1 MFELIKNVNIDF
13 LSKRKL
19 AGMISGAV
27 ILAGLVSI
35 VLHGGPLYSID
46 FEGGTEIQVL
56 FTESTSVESVR
67 EALSDIG
74 YGDAAIRSF
83 GNEDEFLIHVKTS
96 TKSEEQVNT
105 IREAL
110 ASIHGGSYEIRRLET
125 VGPKI
130 GKELKGDMISA
141 VLIAMAGIVIYIS
154 IRFQFMYAIG
164 ALVALTHDVL
174 ITLGLFSLLNMEIS
188 LSVLAAFLF
197 IVGYSLND
205 TIVVFDRVRENLKA
219 CLNILKNNDYGTELQ
234 TNHLIQ
240 DHSQLKYQK
249 EQYLKNWVN
258 YLEINAE
265 IWLTH
270 NWSGLYGEESV
281 ARHTIFNE
289 RRKRTCG
296 RPLAKVLEIRAGGL
310 EGKKGAVVPC
320 PNVLGQDSKAIMGY
334 VEDQSLLEILN
345 GEKMRHLREVHL
357 RETFDE
363 IDYCKNCDQLIDVED
378 ALVWTNVPGRVYGE
392 SRISGISYVG
402 AEKDWQN
409 ESV

>member
-1 MFELIKNVNIDF
+1 MLELIKNVNIDF
-13 LSKRKL
+13 LGKRKI

-56 FTESTSVESVR
+56 FSESTDVEAVR
-67 EALSDIG
+67 SALSEIG

-83 GNEDEFLIHVKTS
+83 GNEDEFLIHVKTA
-96 TKSEEQVNT
+96 TKSEDQVNE

-130 GKELKGDMISA
+130 GKELRGDMISA

-205 TIVVFDRVRENLKA
+205 TIVVFDRVRENAKEKRHDSFMSV
-219 CLNILKNNDYGTELQ
+219 LNISLNQTLNRTVITSMTTLTVVLILLFFGGEVIKPFAFALTIGLVVGTYSSIFVASPVVLAWDENQKKKKN
-234 TNHLIQ
+234 
-240 DHSQLKYQK
+240 S
-249 EQYLKNWVN
+249 
-258 YLEINAE
+258 
-265 IWLTH
+265 
-270 NWSGLYGEESV
+270 
-281 ARHTIFNE
+281 
-289 RRKRTCG
+289 
-296 RPLAKVLEIRAGGL
+296 
-310 EGKKGAVVPC
+310 
-320 PNVLGQDSKAIMGY
+320 
-334 VEDQSLLEILN
+334 
-345 GEKMRHLREVHL
+345 
-357 RETFDE
+357 
-363 IDYCKNCDQLIDVED
+363 
-378 ALVWTNVPGRVYGE
+378 
-392 SRISGISYVG
+392 
-402 AEKDWQN
+402 
-409 ESV
+409 

>member
-13 LSKRKL
+13 LGKRKL
-19 AGMISGAV
+19 AGMISGAI

-56 FTESTSVESVR
+56 FTETTDVEAVR
-67 EALSDIG
+67 GVLSEIG

-83 GNEDEFLIHVKTS
+83 GNANEFLIHVKTS
-96 TKSEEQVNT
+96 TQSEEQVNT

-130 GKELKGDMISA
+130 GKELRGDMISA

-205 TIVVFDRVRENLKA
+205 TIVVFDRVRENAKE
-219 CLNILKNNDYGTELQ
+219 KRNDTF
-234 TNHLIQ
+234 
-240 DHSQLKYQK
+240 
-249 EQYLKNWVN
+249 
-258 YLEINAE
+258 
-265 IWLTH
+265 
-270 NWSGLYGEESV
+270 ESV
-281 ARHTIFNE
+281 LNHSLNQTLNRTVITSLTTLTVVLILLFFGGEVIKPFAFALTIGLVVGTYSSIFVAA
-289 RRKRTCG
+289 
-296 RPLAKVLEIRAGGL
+296 PVVLAWDENQ
-310 EGKKGAVVPC
+310 KK
-320 PNVLGQDSKAIMGY
+320 K
-334 VEDQSLLEILN
+334 
-345 GEKMRHLREVHL
+345 
-357 RETFDE
+357 
-363 IDYCKNCDQLIDVED
+363 KN
-378 ALVWTNVPGRVYGE
+378 
-392 SRISGISYVG
+392 S
-402 AEKDWQN
+402 
-409 ESV
+409 

>member
-13 LSKRKL
+13 LGKRKL
-19 AGMISGAV
+19 ASMISGAV

-205 TIVVFDRVRENLKA
+205 TIVVFDRVRENAKEKRHDSFLSVINLS
-219 CLNILKNNDYGTELQ
+219 LNQTLNRTVITSLTTLTVVLILLFFGGEVIKPFAFALTVGLIVGTYSSIFVAAPVVLAWDENQKKKKN
-234 TNHLIQ
+234 
-240 DHSQLKYQK
+240 S
-249 EQYLKNWVN
+249 
-258 YLEINAE
+258 
-265 IWLTH
+265 
-270 NWSGLYGEESV
+270 
-281 ARHTIFNE
+281 
-289 RRKRTCG
+289 
-296 RPLAKVLEIRAGGL
+296 
-310 EGKKGAVVPC
+310 
-320 PNVLGQDSKAIMGY
+320 
-334 VEDQSLLEILN
+334 
-345 GEKMRHLREVHL
+345 
-357 RETFDE
+357 
-363 IDYCKNCDQLIDVED
+363 
-378 ALVWTNVPGRVYGE
+378 
-392 SRISGISYVG
+392 
-402 AEKDWQN
+402 
-409 ESV
+409 

>member
-13 LSKRKL
+13 LGKRKL

-56 FTESTSVESVR
+56 FTESTDVEAVR
-67 EALSDIG
+67 EALSEIG

-205 TIVVFDRVRENLKA
+205 TIVVFDRVRENAKEKRHDSFMSV
-219 CLNILKNNDYGTELQ
+219 LNISLNQTLNRTVITSLTTLTVVLILLVFGGEVIKPFAFALTIGLIVGTYSSIFVASPVVLAWDENQKKKKNT
-234 TNHLIQ
+234 
-240 DHSQLKYQK
+240 
-249 EQYLKNWVN
+249 
-258 YLEINAE
+258 
-265 IWLTH
+265 
-270 NWSGLYGEESV
+270 
-281 ARHTIFNE
+281 
-289 RRKRTCG
+289 
-296 RPLAKVLEIRAGGL
+296 
-310 EGKKGAVVPC
+310 
-320 PNVLGQDSKAIMGY
+320 
-334 VEDQSLLEILN
+334 
-345 GEKMRHLREVHL
+345 
-357 RETFDE
+357 
-363 IDYCKNCDQLIDVED
+363 
-378 ALVWTNVPGRVYGE
+378 
-392 SRISGISYVG
+392 
-402 AEKDWQN
+402 
-409 ESV
+409 

>member
-13 LSKRKL
+13 LGKRKL

-205 TIVVFDRVRENLKA
+205 TIVVFDRVRENAKEKRHDSFLSVINLS
-219 CLNILKNNDYGTELQ
+219 LNQTLNRTVITSLTTLTVVLILLFFGGEVIKPFAFALTVGLVVGTYSSIFVAAPVVLAWDENQKKKKN
-234 TNHLIQ
+234 
-240 DHSQLKYQK
+240 S
-249 EQYLKNWVN
+249 
-258 YLEINAE
+258 
-265 IWLTH
+265 
-270 NWSGLYGEESV
+270 
-281 ARHTIFNE
+281 
-289 RRKRTCG
+289 
-296 RPLAKVLEIRAGGL
+296 
-310 EGKKGAVVPC
+310 
-320 PNVLGQDSKAIMGY
+320 
-334 VEDQSLLEILN
+334 
-345 GEKMRHLREVHL
+345 
-357 RETFDE
+357 
-363 IDYCKNCDQLIDVED
+363 
-378 ALVWTNVPGRVYGE
+378 
-392 SRISGISYVG
+392 
-402 AEKDWQN
+402 
-409 ESV
+409 

>member
-13 LSKRKL
+13 LGKRKI

-110 ASIHGGSYEIRRLET
+110 ASIHGGGYEIRRLET

-205 TIVVFDRVRENLKA
+205 TIVVFDRVRENAKEKRHDSFLSVINLS
-219 CLNILKNNDYGTELQ
+219 LNQTLNRTVITSLTTLTVVLILLFFGGEVIKPFAFALTVGLVVGTYSSIFVAAPVVLAWDENQKKKKNN
-234 TNHLIQ
+234 
-240 DHSQLKYQK
+240 
-249 EQYLKNWVN
+249 
-258 YLEINAE
+258 
-265 IWLTH
+265 
-270 NWSGLYGEESV
+270 
-281 ARHTIFNE
+281 
-289 RRKRTCG
+289 
-296 RPLAKVLEIRAGGL
+296 
-310 EGKKGAVVPC
+310 
-320 PNVLGQDSKAIMGY
+320 
-334 VEDQSLLEILN
+334 
-345 GEKMRHLREVHL
+345 
-357 RETFDE
+357 
-363 IDYCKNCDQLIDVED
+363 
-378 ALVWTNVPGRVYGE
+378 
-392 SRISGISYVG
+392 
-402 AEKDWQN
+402 
-409 ESV
+409 